1 MKKSTVGLLVGFGAV
16 LAWFFRGKILGRIFD
31 RSITLTMKKGT
42 CGIEEEPAPVS
53 LSKLQ
58 DDKIRWLISNP
69 SATGCEDQRTVCIG
83 NWRLND
89 VRTDLPPVKNPD
101 GLCRQVRRGGP
112 PKQILGNIDYRAPF
126 GEYKYDILVDDVVV
140 YDPIV
145 KLTL

>member
-1 MKKSTVGLLVGFGAV
+1 MKKGAVGFLVGAGVV
-16 LAWFFRGKILGRIFD
+16 LAWIFRGKILGRVFD

-42 CGIEEEPAPVS
+42 CGIEEEPAPAT
-53 LSKLQ
+53 LHKLL
-58 DDKIRWLISNP
+58 DDKIRWLVSNP

-83 NWRLND
+83 NWRLDD
-89 VRTDLPPVKNPD
+89 VPTDVPPVKNPD

-112 PKQILGNIDYRAPF
+112 PKQILASIDYQAPL

-140 YDPIV
+140 VDPIV